1 MSDPGRL
8 DRSGFEV
15 EVDERF
21 DGDELDPRL
30 WTPFY
35 VSHWSSRAATTA
47 RYAISDAQL
56 RLRIEADQKPW
67 SPEFDGDIVVSC
79 LQTGAFAGPVGSSIG
94 QLHFRDGLIVREA
107 QPNLRLYTPQYGLF
121 EIRMRA
127 IDDPANMVA
136 LWMMGYED
144 RPERSGE
151 ILIAEIFGRDVA
163 REEARVGMGIRSFA
177 DPSLRDEFEA
187 IPIPIDALGAHW
199 YAAMWTPEGV
209 EFYVDEVI
217 VKASK
222 LSPSYPMQFML
233 AIYEFRHGPNLPSP
247 RDRYPKTFIIE
258 RFRGSRPVTGSGAR
272 PSTFGAA

>member
-1 MSDPGRL
+1 MSEPQRL

-15 EVDERF
+15 EVDEGF

-35 VSHWSSRAATTA
+35 VSHWSSRAATKA
-47 RYAISDAQL
+47 RYDILNGQL

-94 QLHFRDGLIVREA
+94 QLHFRDGLVVREA

-121 EIRMRA
+121 EIKMRA

-144 RPERSGE
+144 RPECSGE
-151 ILIAEIFGRDVA
+151 ILIAEMFGRDVD
-163 REEARVGMGIRSFA
+163 RDEAGVGMGIRPFA

-199 YAAMWTPEGV
+199 YAAKWTPDGV
-209 EFYVDEVI
+209 EFYVDEVL
-217 VKASK
+217 VKASE

-233 AIYEFRHGPNLPSP
+233 AIYEFRDGPNLPSLP
-247 RDRYPKTFIIE
+247 DHYPKTFVVE
-258 RFRGSRPVTGSGAR
+258 QFRGCRPTTGPGAR
-272 PSTFGAA
+272 DAAFPVA